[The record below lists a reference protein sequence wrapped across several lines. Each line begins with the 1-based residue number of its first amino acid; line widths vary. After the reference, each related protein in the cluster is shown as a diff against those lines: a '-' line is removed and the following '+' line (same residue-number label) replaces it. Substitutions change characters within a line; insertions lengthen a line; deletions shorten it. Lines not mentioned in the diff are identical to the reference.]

1 MTVVAI
7 VAVAFVAFVTA
18 GAIVATV
25 ALAWTTLAL
34 PRLLLLR
41 ARRRRAIGAWCGL
54 AVASR
59 GFAVGRCVDA
69 GFARFAA
76 GSAFGTTAAAATTT
90 AAATTLAFAA
100 FARRTTT
107 FRGCGR
113 TTFDRRRRWSGSGIA
128 GWGVHGGFGRR
139 DGGRF
144 GLVHGAE
151 NDAQKRQRLQGRSA
165 HFPSVL
171 QSALMRAIRS
181 MARIHDSILST
192 VGNTPIVRLARLG
205 RKLDQELLAKCEF
218 LNPGGSV
225 KDRIGVRML
234 LDAEKAGRIKPG
246 DTLIEPTSG
255 NTGIGIALA
264 AAVRGYRV
272 IITLPEKMSREKQ
285 VVLEALGAEII
296 RTPTEAAW
304 DAPES
309 HIGVAR
315 RLREVIPNA
324 HILDQY
330 GNPSNPIAHEEGTG
344 TEICDA
350 LDNQCDAIVMTAGT
364 GGTITGVARAVKK
377 RMPKCQI
384 IGVDPEGS
392 ILAGPGP
399 IKSYKVEGIGYDF
412 IPDVLDVKLV
422 DRWVKSNDKDSFR
435 VARQLIRQEGLL
447 VGGSSG
453 SCVWAAMQVAK
464 DFGKG
469 ARILTLLTDGVR
481 NYMTKFVEDRWMREN
496 GFLEEDWAVGTI
508 AELLRAMPR
517 REVITV
523 DVADPLSKA
532 VTTFKERGFSQL
544 PVTDHGKLVGI
555 LTEADALRVLVDGD
569 ATPKTSI
576 AEVMVRKVSTIAP
589 HAPAS
594 ELPRIFERGEVALVV
609 DDNRQVVGIVTK
621 LDLIEHLTRKPSV

>member
-1 MTVVAI
+1 M
-7 VAVAFVAFVTA
+7 
-18 GAIVATV
+18 
-25 ALAWTTLAL
+25 
-34 PRLLLLR
+34 
-41 ARRRRAIGAWCGL
+41 
-54 AVASR
+54 
-59 GFAVGRCVDA
+59 
-69 GFARFAA
+69 
-76 GSAFGTTAAAATTT
+76 
-90 AAATTLAFAA
+90 
-100 FARRTTT
+100 
-107 FRGCGR
+107 
-113 TTFDRRRRWSGSGIA
+113 SG
-128 GWGVHGGFGRR
+128 
-139 DGGRF
+139 
-144 GLVHGAE
+144 
-151 NDAQKRQRLQGRSA
+151 
-165 HFPSVL
+165 
-171 QSALMRAIRS
+171 
-181 MARIHDSILST
+181 IHDSILSA
-192 VGNTPIVRLARLG
+192 VGGTPVVRLGRLARHLP
-205 RKLDQELLAKCEF
+205 QELLAKCEF
-218 LNPGGSV
+218 MNPGGSV

-234 LDAEKAGRIKPG
+234 LDAEQSGRIKPG

-255 NTGIGIALA
+255 NTGIGLAMA
-264 AAVRGYRV
+264 AAVRGYRM
-272 IITLPEKMSREKQ
+272 IITMPEKMSREKQ

-315 RLREVIPNA
+315 RLKSVIPNS

-330 GNPSNPIAHEEGTG
+330 GNPSNPLAHEEGTG
-344 TEICDA
+344 VEICEQTGGKLDA
-350 LDNQCDAIVMTAGT
+350 VVMTAGT

-377 RMPKCQI
+377 RIPGCQI

-412 IPDVLDVKLV
+412 IPDVLKVELV

-453 SCVWAAMQVAK
+453 AAVWAAMQVAK

-469 ARILTLLTDGVR
+469 ARILCILTDSIR
-481 NYMTKFVEDRWMREN
+481 NYLSKFVDDRWMREN

-517 REVITV
+517 REVVTV

-532 VTTFKERGFSQL
+532 VTLFKERGFSQL
-544 PVTDHGKLVGI
+544 PVTDHGKLAGI
-555 LTEADALRVLVDGD
+555 LTESDALRVLVEGN
-569 ATPKTSI
+569 AKAKTSI

-609 DDNRQVVGIVTK
+609 DDARTVLGLVTK
-621 LDLIEHLTRKPSV
+621 LDLIEYLTRKPSV